1 MKKIIY
7 SFLLASTCLFSS
19 CDSLKNIAGNLLSEA
34 DAANAI
40 REALLIGSQNGTAT
54 LGQKGSFSR
63 DVLLA
68 AILPENLQG
77 VVRTMDQLG
86 LTSQLDRFT
95 KTLDNAATETV
106 TRSAPI
112 FVNGIKQI
120 TIRDAISIVKNGGT
134 SATDY
139 LRRSVGDTLRNAVA
153 PIMRTAL
160 NDYKIAQEW
169 DKIVAPV
176 KAIMGNKAKLNLGLD
191 NILAIMITNQMF
203 KKIEEQEV
211 NIRSNA
217 AARTSTTLQRVFGKD
232 WNTSTGK

>member
-1 MKKIIY
+1 M
-7 SFLLASTCLFSS
+7 LAATCMFSG
-19 CDSLKNIAGNLLSEA
+19 CDSVKNIAGSILSEA

-40 REALLIGSQNGTAT
+40 RETLLIGAQNGTAT

-68 AILPENLQG
+68 AILPDNLKG
-77 VVRTMDQLG
+77 VVKTMDQLG

-95 KTLDNAATETV
+95 ATLDNAATETV

-120 TIRDAISIVKNGGT
+120 SIRDAITIVKNGGT
-134 SATDY
+134 SASDY
-139 LRRSVGDTLRNAVA
+139 LRKSVGDSLRNAVA

-160 NDYKIAQEW
+160 NNYKITQEW
-169 DKIVAPV
+169 DKIIAPV
-176 KAIMGNKAKLNLGLD
+176 KAILGNKAKLNVGLD
-191 NILAIMITNQMF
+191 NILAIVVTNQMF

-217 AARTSTTLQRVFGKD
+217 AARTSNTLQRVFGKD
-232 WNTSTGK
+232 WNTTVK

>member
-1 MKKIIY
+1 M
-7 SFLLASTCLFSS
+7 LAASCLFSGCS
-19 CDSLKNIAGNLLSEA
+19 SLQNIASNILSEA

-40 REALLIGSQNGTAT
+40 REALLLGAQNGSAT

-68 AILPENLQG
+68 AILPDNLKG
-77 VVRTMDQLG
+77 VVKTMDQLG

-95 KTLDNAATETV
+95 ATLDNAATETV

-120 TIRDAISIVKNGGT
+120 SIRDAIAIVKNGGT
-134 SATDY
+134 SATNY
-139 LRRSVGDTLRNAVA
+139 LRNRVSDSLRSAIT

-160 NDYKIAQEW
+160 DNYKITQEW
-169 DKIVAPV
+169 DKIIAPV
-176 KAIMGNKAKLNLGLD
+176 KAIMGNKAKLNVGLD
-191 NILAIMITNQMF
+191 NILAIVITNQMF
-203 KKIEEQEV
+203 KKIEEQEL

-232 WNTSTGK
+232 WNASTTK